1 MNPTDVSIPQAEPPE
16 GGGSAA
22 GAPPPERP
30 APPPLQWPATSTAE
44 PSTEVITPIAPIGTP
59 APAPSPKAGESCP
72 ACGAQ
77 MAPDQRYCLECGQRR
92 GDPRLPFMDA
102 VVLMDTLVKG
112 PAPAAAAPA
121 TRGRRLSP
129 NATLVAGIGTLLLA
143 LGVGVLIGHSGS
155 SQNSPASTAPVV
167 VKVPGSGEASAGT
180 TKSGSGSTT
189 VGGGA
194 SGAKA
199 TKSSKGAAATGAS
212 GQSKATEEILKPAKG
227 VKLPPPA
234 AKLGE
239 KCSKGTAGCKG
250 GKFTGEFFGG

>member
-1 MNPTDVSIPQAEPPE
+1 MTPIAAL
-16 GGGSAA
+16 GS
-22 GAPPPERP
+22 P
-30 APPPLQWPATSTAE
+30 APPPP
-44 PSTEVITPIAPIGTP
+44 P
-59 APAPSPKAGESCP
+59 PKTGETCP

-112 PAPAAAAPA
+112 PTPASAAPA
-121 TRGRRLSP
+121 KRTRRLSP

-155 SQNSPASTAPVV
+155 SQGSPASTAPVV
-167 VKVPGSGEASAGT
+167 VKVPGGGEASAAT
-180 TKSGSGSTT
+180 TKGGSAATT
-189 VGGGA
+189 TAGGG
-194 SGAKA
+194 GTKAK
-199 TKSSKGAAATGAS
+199 KSLKSRAATGSS
-212 GQSKATEEILKPAKG
+212 GQSKGAEEILKPAKG